1 MSAGCKRRSAGPQGV
16 ASLPGASSADV
27 AVVLRALCRLCGGR
41 SSFSRSTMHSHPDAP
56 TPPETHDPA
65 TALLIRTCRSCGVRF
80 HLCTRCFRGH
90 HYCTATCR
98 LLARL
103 STSAKARRRWRRSDA
118 GRARRAEQARR
129 YRARQRARSA
139 QNRPTVCD
147 SVGHHSSHK
156 IRPLDDGPSSAA
168 DGPTPGES
176 TSLTEQTDVQAVPR
190 VRPSTALAVADAPF
204 ALAPVVR
211 VCARCGCAS
220 AHRLSLADHLAAR
233 EAARDARRA
242 RRRRRPRQPRGPS

>member
-16 ASLPGASSADV
+16 TTLPGASATDV
-27 AVVLRALCRLCGGR
+27 AVVLRPLCQRRDGS
-41 SSFSRSTMHSHPDAP
+41 SSFLRWTMSATPDAP
-56 TPPETHDPA
+56 TPPQPHDPA
-65 TALLIRTCRSCGVRF
+65 SALLIRTCRSCGVRF
-80 HLCTRCFRGH
+80 HLCVRCFRGH
-90 HYCTATCR
+90 HYCAASCR

-103 STSAKARRRWRRSDA
+103 STSAKARRRWRRSEA

-129 YRARQRARSA
+129 HRARKRAREA
-139 QNRPTVCD
+139 ENRPTVCD

-190 VRPSTALAVADAPF
+190 VRPL
-204 ALAPVVR
+204 
-211 VCARCGCAS
+211 
-220 AHRLSLADHLAAR
+220 HRP
-233 EAARDARRA
+233 
-242 RRRRRPRQPRGPS
+242 RRRRRALRPRSSRARLRALRLRVGPSALARRSSRRA